1 MEKLFEKILHEMRS
15 GIAFP
20 LAFVVSFL
28 VSIFNLKGV
37 FQLIFEFVFQYTQN
51 KILSILSFPFSFF
64 FIFLFFYANF
74 FIVGKIINKVLLW
87 YRAKNEAKKYEQYLI
102 DQKDKEIA
110 LKIHECHYKI
120 QKELYKCYSKKQN
133 KIPRTSEFDYWIGC
147 LGLRDFFEPTE
158 SDYIVKPDVLRAIKK
173 YHKIA
178 FESIYW
184 QQNK

>member
-15 GIAFP
+15 GIAFSF
-20 LAFVVSFL
+20 AFVVSLL

-51 KILSILSFPFSFF
+51 KILSFPFSFF

-110 LKIHECHYKI
+110 LKIHECHNEIK
-120 QKELYKCYSKKQN
+120 KELYKCYSKKQN
-133 KIPRTSEFDYWIGC
+133 KIPRTDELDCLIGHFS
-147 LGLRDFFEPTE
+147 LRDFFEPTKD
-158 SDYIVKPDVLRAIKK
+158 DYIVKPYVLRAIKK

-178 FESIYW
+178 FKSVYW

>member
-15 GIAFP
+15 GIAFA
-20 LAFVVSFL
+20 LAFVVSLF

-37 FQLIFEFVFQYTQN
+37 FQLVFEFVFQYTQN
-51 KILSILSFPFSFF
+51 KIFSFSF
-64 FIFLFFYANF
+64 SFLFIFLFIF
-74 FIVGKIINKVLLW
+74 FIVDKVFLW
-87 YRAKNEAKKYEQYLI
+87 YRAKKYEQYLI

-120 QKELYKCYSKKQN
+120 QKELYECYSKKQN

-147 LGLRDFFEPTE
+147 LGLRDFFEPTK
-158 SDYIVKPDVLRAIKK
+158 DDCIVKPEVLRAIKK

-178 FESIYW
+178 FKSIYW
-184 QQNK
+184 LGKLSKRG

>member
-15 GIAFP
+15 RISFL
-20 LAFVVSFL
+20 LAFVVLLIVFI
-28 VSIFNLKGV
+28 VDPKGV
-37 FQLIFEFVFQYTQN
+37 FHFIFESIFQYTQN
-51 KILSILSFPFSFF
+51 KILSFSLSFF

-147 LGLRDFFEPTE
+147 LGLRDFFEPTKD
-158 SDYIVKPDVLRAIKK
+158 DYIVKPYVLRAIKK
-173 YHKIA
+173 YHEIA
-178 FESIYW
+178 FKSIYW